1 MQLGD
6 APDAVEPPTLPAL
19 EEALSASAVETPAG
33 SSPPPEAPGPL
44 LLTRSEQIERHTQ
57 QIVATLRIDPETARK
72 LATRAARAGRDANY
86 IPALLRQVTANPAA
100 ESPESLFRYR
110 VGNNLDVDDLPD
122 LAAGSPPSFME

>member
-1 MQLGD
+1 
-6 APDAVEPPTLPAL
+6 V
-19 EEALSASAVETPAG
+19 LSVSAGATPAVPP
-33 SSPPPEAPGPL
+33 PPPEAPGPL
-44 LLTRSEQIERHTQ
+44 LLTRAEQIERDTQ

-110 VGNNLDVDDLPD
+110 VGNNLDVDDPPGP
-122 LAAGSPPSFME
+122 AIGSSPSSME